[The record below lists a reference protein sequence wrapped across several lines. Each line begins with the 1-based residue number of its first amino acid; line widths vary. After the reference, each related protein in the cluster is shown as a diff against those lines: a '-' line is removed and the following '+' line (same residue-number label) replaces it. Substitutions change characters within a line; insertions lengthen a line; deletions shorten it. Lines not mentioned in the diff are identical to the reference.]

1 MIVHVRDAVAACRL
15 TGQRADIVAR
25 VADVSARVKRHIA
38 VDLFHFAVGSVVA
51 ARAHAHRAAHN
62 RVGHRLAAGVD
73 ELDGATELF
82 GDKRRDGLQK
92 PLLLGTERAAHRR
105 LDNAHMALRHLQI
118 VREHGANAVHGLI
131 RTVNGQHVD
140 IRIVVSDAG
149 VRLHRG
155 VMQARQLHRAAHLN
169 ETFGALLLFADLQRV
184 FVSDGCFALQAVL
197 ARERIIKADGK
208 RKLFILDFDK
218 TRGSLRCFLVAGR
231 DHADLVA
238 HKAHVIVERTL
249 FVR

>member
-1 MIVHVRDAVAACRL
+1 
-15 TGQRADIVAR
+15 
-25 VADVSARVKRHIA
+25 
-38 VDLFHFAVGSVVA
+38 
-51 ARAHAHRAAHN
+51 
-62 RVGHRLAAGVD
+62 
-73 ELDGATELF
+73 
-82 GDKRRDGLQK
+82 
-92 PLLLGTERAAHRR
+92 
-105 LDNAHMALRHLQI
+105 MALRHLQK
-118 VREHGANAVHGLI
+118 VREHGTNAVHGLV
-131 RTVNGQHVD
+131 RAVDGQHVA
-140 IRIVVSDAG
+140 IGVIVGNAG

-169 ETFGALLLFADLQRV
+169 EPFGVALLLADIQLI
-184 FVSDGCFALQAVL
+184 FVADGCFAVQTIL

>member
-1 MIVHVRDAVAACRL
+1 
-15 TGQRADIVAR
+15 
-25 VADVSARVKRHIA
+25 
-38 VDLFHFAVGSVVA
+38 
-51 ARAHAHRAAHN
+51 
-62 RVGHRLAAGVD
+62 
-73 ELDGATELF
+73 
-82 GDKRRDGLQK
+82 
-92 PLLLGTERAAHRR
+92 
-105 LDNAHMALRHLQI
+105 MALRHLQK

-169 ETFGALLLFADLQRV
+169 EPFGALLLFADLQRV

-208 RKLFILDFDK
+208 RKLFILYFDK

-231 DHADLVA
+231 DRADLVA
-238 HKAHVIVERTL
+238 HKAHILIECAFL
-249 FVR
+249 VR